1 MGCRM
6 LSLAFLIIGIFF
18 ILISTIFIL
27 KQSSQIDEEAISEEF
42 LQNDDELVITIE
54 SLENII
60 DDINDTFNDTINQIE
75 RKYEFLESK
84 IQHVDKKVLEN
95 YDNNPRTNLINKADC
110 ENNENNNINV
120 LEEKDNGKNN
130 KVSEIF
136 KLKHE
141 GLSLHQIAKK
151 LNMGTGEVMLILN
164 LKKARK

>member
-1 MGCRM
+1 M

-95 YDNNPRTNLINKADC
+95 YDNNPRTNLINEADC

-120 LEEKDNGKNN
+120 LEEKDNGRNN